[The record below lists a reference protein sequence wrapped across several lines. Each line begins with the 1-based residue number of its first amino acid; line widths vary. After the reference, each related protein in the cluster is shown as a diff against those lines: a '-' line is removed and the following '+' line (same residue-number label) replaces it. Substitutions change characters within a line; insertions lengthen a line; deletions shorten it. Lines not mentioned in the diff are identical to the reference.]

1 MSFLLAESHLGELIG
16 KLFNDFGIEAK
27 SSEENDMGAPGSQI
41 PEFWTKLYESAITE
55 PDRTLRMARL
65 LEAERAILERAL
77 VLSTEQ
83 TEHGSEIVALEEAAK
98 FVREMKLKTMS
109 DGVGKN
115 LSPGD
120 RELL

>member
-1 MSFLLAESHLGELIG
+1 LTEPDDINSHIRVWEQHVLANF
-16 KLFNDFGIEAK
+16 FNDFRI
-27 SSEENDMGAPGSQI
+27 ENDMDAPGSEI

-77 VLSTEQ
+77 VLSTEH
-83 TEHGSEIVALEEAAK
+83 TEHGTEIVALEEAAK
-98 FVREMKLKTMS
+98 FVREMKLNTMS
-109 DGVGKN
+109 DGVGKD

>member
-1 MSFLLAESHLGELIG
+1 MISESKANYL
-16 KLFNDFGIEAK
+16 K
-27 SSEENDMGAPGSQI
+27 ENEMGAPGSQI

-77 VLSTEQ
+77 FLSTDR
-83 TEHGSEIVALEEAAK
+83 TEHGTEIVALEEAAK
-98 FVREMKLKTMS
+98 FVREMKLNTMS
-109 DGVGKN
+109 DGDGKD